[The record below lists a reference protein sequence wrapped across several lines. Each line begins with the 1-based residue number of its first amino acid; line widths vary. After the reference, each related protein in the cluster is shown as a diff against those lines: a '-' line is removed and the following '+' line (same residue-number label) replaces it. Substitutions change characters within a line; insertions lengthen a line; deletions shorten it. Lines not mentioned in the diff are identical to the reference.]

1 MYFLA
6 ENIAFNHNDVVEIV
20 CILGWIYYSICDG
33 ESENGFSEKKE
44 EIRWPE
50 WLLVCV
56 FGVLIEGPTI
66 YMNYS
71 LNVYIVIK
79 LMMKRINQSWSIW
92 QSLSIIWYCDKV
104 QILLNIINY
113 KRFRFWIF
121 MSYQYKKSTI
131 LYELEQAIKR
141 KVIEKSK
148 HRDPSTKVLQSS
160 IDRKKNQRQSVDRPS
175 SKPK

>member
-33 ESENGFSEKKE
+33 ESENGFSGKKE
-44 EIRWPE
+44 EVRWPE
-50 WLLVCV
+50 WLLVCI
-56 FGVLIEGPTI
+56 FGTLIEGPTI

-71 LNVYIVIK
+71 LNAYIVIK
-79 LMMKRINQSWSIW
+79 LLMKRINQSWCYMKIIINYMIW
-92 QSLSIIWYCDKV
+92 WV

-113 KRFRFWIF
+113 KRFLFWIF

-131 LYELEQAIKR
+131 LFELEQAIKR